1 MNVLLFSTSQLTRG
15 GDHEILEVSYKMCFR
30 TVFQTNEKRDTFIHR
45 IPFTIDHGDPQ
56 ALFNFPALLGCI
68 GVPAER
74 VTVSEKQV
82 RVTRCCQFHL
92 HDDA

>member
-1 MNVLLFSTSQLTRG
+1 M
-15 GDHEILEVSYKMCFR
+15 EVSYKMCFR
-30 TVFQTNEKRDTFIHR
+30 TVFQRNEKRDTFIHG

-74 VTVSEKQV
+74 VPVDVSDNSV
-82 RVTRCCQFHL
+82 RKASKSYKVL
-92 HDDA
+92 PVSPA